1 MHHKEAKENMFVDR
15 YLAGQLDA
23 REQRHFEEHFIGCG
37 MCQEELELTERL
49 RTGLRDMAVTVRSAP
64 PARALPAAGVSAA
77 PRYAMAASAVLAAS
91 LIAAGLGY
99 DGYKGSGETAGPAVA
114 EVFPIHST
122 RSAAETS
129 SRVRLSSPEAA
140 AVLLVDPG
148 RTQRHDYRVV
158 VSKLDVDGAT
168 TIAEV
173 SGVRPSYE
181 ALVAIS
187 VPGSMLAPGP
197 HLIQLEGREHA
208 DAAFVPVSE
217 LRFQVEID

>member
-15 YLAGQLDA
+15 YLAGQLGA
-23 REQRHFEEHFIGCG
+23 REQRRFEEHFIGCEV
-37 MCQEELELTERL
+37 CQEELELTERL
-49 RTGLRDMAVTVRSAP
+49 RAGLREMAISSRSGQ
-64 PARALPAAGVSAA
+64 PATELPAAGVSSA

-91 LIAAGLGY
+91 LIAAGMGY
-99 DGYKGSGETAGPAVA
+99 HASGGTAGPAVA

-122 RSAAETS
+122 RSVAETS
-129 SRVRLSSPEAA
+129 SRIRLSSPESA

-148 RTQRHDYRVV
+148 PTQRHDYRVV
-158 VSKLDVDGAT
+158 VSRLDGDGAT
-168 TIAEV
+168 PIAEV

-187 VPGSMLAPGP
+187 VPGSLLAPGP
-197 HLIQLEGREHA
+197 HLIQLEGRERA

>member
-15 YLAGQLDA
+15 YLAGQLGA
-23 REQRHFEEHFIGCG
+23 REQRRFEEHFIGCG
-37 MCQEELELTERL
+37 VCQEELELTERL
-49 RTGLRDMAVTVRSAP
+49 RTGFRDMAVTARSAP

-99 DGYKGSGETAGPAVA
+99 NGSDETAGPTVA

-122 RSAAETS
+122 RSVAETP

-148 RTQRHDYRVV
+148 RTQRHDYRVL
-158 VSKLDVDGAT
+158 VSKLDGDGAT

-187 VPGSMLAPGP
+187 VPGSMLVPGP

>member
-15 YLAGQLDA
+15 YLAGQLGA
-23 REQRHFEEHFIGCG
+23 REQRRFEEHFIGCES
-37 MCQEELELTERL
+37 CQEELELTERL
-49 RTGLRDMAVTVRSAP
+49 RAGLRSVAISSRSGP
-64 PARALPAAGVSAA
+64 PATQLPAAGVSSA

-99 DGYKGSGETAGPAVA
+99 HGSGETAGPAVA

-122 RSAAETS
+122 RSAAETY
-129 SRVRLSSPEAA
+129 SRIRLSSPASA

-148 RTQRHDYRVV
+148 PSKRHDYRVV
-158 VSKLDVDGAT
+158 VSKLDGDGAT
-168 TIAEV
+168 PVAQV
-173 SGVRPSYE
+173 SGVQPSYE
-181 ALVAIS
+181 DLVAIS
-187 VPGSMLAPGP
+187 VPGSMLAPGT
-197 HLIQLEGREHA
+197 HLIQLEGRESA

>member
-15 YLAGQLDA
+15 YLAGQLGA
-23 REQRHFEEHFIGCG
+23 REQRRFEEHYIGCG
-37 MCQEELELTERL
+37 VCQEELELTERL
-49 RTGLRDMAVTVRSAP
+49 RAGLRDIAVTVRAAP
-64 PARALPAAGVSAA
+64 PARELSAAGVSAA

-99 DGYKGSGETAGPAVA
+99 NGSDETAGPAVA

-122 RSAAETS
+122 RGVAETA

-158 VSKLDVDGAT
+158 VSKLDGDGAT